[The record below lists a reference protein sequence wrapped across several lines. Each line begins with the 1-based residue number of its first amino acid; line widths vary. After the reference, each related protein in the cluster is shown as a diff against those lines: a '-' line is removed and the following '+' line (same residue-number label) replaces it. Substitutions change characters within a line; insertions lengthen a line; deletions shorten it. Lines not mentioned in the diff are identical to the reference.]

1 MAGVFV
7 MDLEALPRYINER
20 RVRIQWNGCF
30 TSGYSSVRGTE
41 PGIQDTFFAVASL
54 KMLNAA
60 SPDDEIVSFIRN
72 HEHLDL
78 NRAYYAAGCLR
89 LAGCIPELNGGK
101 LEWWYRGEHHEI
113 DCFIPGTPLIRYFEY
128 DLYGMYGSS
137 IFSSSL
143 GTLLKRLKLGAV
155 SSGEEMDGIVRS
167 ALLLLE
173 GSRELVRAH
182 ISLEILDAIAER
194 GFLVKL
200 PESHIKPLSRLLE
213 SCETV
218 RGYTPTPESTTETLE
233 STYAGCMIAR
243 RLKEREPPGLRS
255 FVDLLQND
263 NGGFRRSP
271 FGGISALE
279 HCYLALRVA
288 GRDRES
294 DSVR

>member
-1 MAGVFV
+1 
-7 MDLEALPRYINER
+7 MDLEALLRYINER
-20 RVRIQWNGCF
+20 RVRIQLNDCF
-30 TSGYSSVRGTE
+30 MSGYSSVRGTE
-41 PGIQDTFFAVASL
+41 PGIQDTFFAIASL

-60 SPDDEIVSFIRN
+60 CPDDEIVSFIRN
-72 HEHLDL
+72 HDHLDL
-78 NRAYYAAGCLR
+78 SRAYYAAGCLR
-89 LAGCIPELNGGK
+89 LAGCMPELIDGK
-101 LEWWYRGEHHEI
+101 LEWRYRGEHHDIE
-113 DCFIPGTPLIRYFEY
+113 CFIPRTPLIRYFEY

-143 GTLLKRLKLGAV
+143 GTLLKRLVLGAV
-155 SSGEEMDGIVRS
+155 SPDEEIEGIVRS

-182 ISLEILDAIAER
+182 MALEILDAISER
-194 GFLVKL
+194 GSLVKL
-200 PESHIKPLSRLLE
+200 PESHIKILSRLLE
-213 SCETV
+213 RCETA

-243 RLKEREPPGLRS
+243 RLKYREPRGLRS

-288 GRDRES
+288 GFGRDHES
-294 DSVR
+294 WSVR